1 MRHYYSWGKKALEE
15 ARRRRA
21 GTCGRLDP
29 SFVREMLEPP
39 YKDRNSWKD
48 TSVFS
53 GNNKEI
59 FDAELWAIA
68 DALEITR
75 KMTLNNHNTPMKV
88 FSDSQEAL
96 TAIRQL
102 SFTRVVQR

>member
-1 MRHYYSWGKKALEE
+1 MWTVGSKLCQGNVGAALQN
-15 ARRRRA
+15 
-21 GTCGRLDP
+21 
-29 SFVREMLEPP
+29 
-39 YKDRNSWKD
+39 RNSWKD

-102 SFTRVVQR
+102 SFTRVVQS